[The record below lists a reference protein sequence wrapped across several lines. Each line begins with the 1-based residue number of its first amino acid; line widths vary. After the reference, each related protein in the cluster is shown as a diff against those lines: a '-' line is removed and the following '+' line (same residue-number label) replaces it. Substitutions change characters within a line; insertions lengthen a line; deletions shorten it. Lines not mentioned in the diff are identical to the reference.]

1 MYTNADVTYRLCFI
15 ASGAAIKIYSVQSC
29 QLVSTLA
36 VPSRTTPAEGEL
48 TKAAHDVSSLFV
60 NPSNNLQLVT
70 TTYDGVVCLWDYL
83 DGTVLRVFETA
94 TSIQLAAISRSRPND
109 LFLCLR
115 TGKPGKKGMTIV
127 RVPISLEP
135 KDGQRKLGIVKDAV
149 AMAVS
154 NDGKYM
160 VVLGSREITVVL
172 LEQAMVHKPTSPD
185 EFTVSFE
192 GSSNPETVW
201 TELAL
206 HPLENYFVTGE
217 NTGKIKFWYIL
228 REDRLKSIQEDL
240 QRRKHRNTA
249 LAVPPTCTAVVH
261 WHAHAV
267 SALRFTGNGAYLMS
281 GGEEG
286 VIVMWSMA
294 ASAMHKDFV
303 PRLGGPIVSLS
314 HTNYYEMQQEL
325 VARLVD
331 GSIVFISS
339 GTLEITRIISGL
351 KAGRIGLSIV
361 RLPKLKE

>member
-1 MYTNADVTYRLCFI
+1 VRYRLCFI

-29 QLVSTLA
+29 KLVSTLA
-36 VPSRTTPAEGEL
+36 VPSRTTPAEGAL
-48 TKAAHDVSSLFV
+48 KKAARDVSSLFV
-60 NPSNNLQLVT
+60 SPSNNLQLIS

-83 DGTVLRVFETA
+83 DGTVLRVLEMTA
-94 TSIQLAAISRSRPND
+94 PIQLAAISRSRPND
-109 LFLCLR
+109 FFMCLQS
-115 TGKPGKKGMTIV
+115 GKGKQDSTIV
-127 RVPISLEP
+127 RIPISLEP
-135 KDGQRKLGIVKDAV
+135 KDAQRKLGTAKNPV
-149 AMAVS
+149 ALAVS

-160 VVLGSREITVVL
+160 VVLGSVEITVVL
-172 LEQAMVHKPTSPD
+172 IEQAMAHKPTSPD
-185 EFTVSFE
+185 EFTVTFE

-201 TELAL
+201 TELAV

-240 QRRKHRNTA
+240 RRRKHKNTA

-286 VIVMWSMA
+286 VVVMWSMA

-325 VARLVD
+325 VARLSD

-351 KAGRIGLSIV
+351 KSGKQFWHIS
-361 RLPKLKE
+361 RLRQLANVLVSP